1 MVKGKLEKKYKLIY
15 NGREL
20 SQGLLSEAG
29 KYDAM
34 QILVQRFDEGREGAI
49 DPDEVEIIDMSLK
62 ENQQWTF
69 QFMIFQSHQYWLLAF
84 LVLCSHLYYYTLW
97 IEHTLKVHLIVTEGI
112 KTDLLHSVEQQV
124 VCLKLKLMISI

>member
-1 MVKGKLEKKYKLIY
+1 MAGLIFIGVIFVILYILYFYNPHHQEVIMVKGKLERKYKLIH

-62 ENQQWTF
+62 ENQ
-69 QFMIFQSHQYWLLAF
+69 
-84 LVLCSHLYYYTLW
+84 
-97 IEHTLKVHLIVTEGI
+97 
-112 KTDLLHSVEQQV
+112 
-124 VCLKLKLMISI
+124 